1 MNQTDLKEFLDA
13 KVELYNTTTFIKSD
27 PIQIP
32 HQLRDLGA
40 SKEDI
45 EIISFLVATIAW
57 GNRKSIITNGNR
69 LLKIMGN
76 SPFDFIANFTE
87 KDTKYFSG
95 FVHRTFN
102 ENDLNYFITALQNI
116 YLNHHGMESLFAGS
130 IKDDSLQYAIHKFKI
145 TFFSLPH
152 LQRTEKHV
160 SDPLKNSA
168 AKRINMF
175 LRLSLIHI

>member
-76 SPFDFIANFTE
+76 TPFDLLQISQKKTPN
-87 KDTKYFSG
+87 
-95 FVHRTFN
+95 TFP
-102 ENDLNYFITALQNI
+102 DLYIELLMKMI
-116 YLNHHGMESLFAGS
+116 
-130 IKDDSLQYAIHKFKI
+130 
-145 TFFSLPH
+145 
-152 LQRTEKHV
+152 
-160 SDPLKNSA
+160 
-168 AKRINMF
+168 
-175 LRLSLIHI
+175 

>member
-102 ENDLNYFITALQNI
+102 YIDFQQFIKALKHI
-116 YLNHHGMESLFAGS
+116 YLQHGGLETVS
-130 IKDDSLQYAIHKFKI
+130 Y
-145 TFFSLPH
+145 TH
-152 LQRTEKHV
+152 LRAHET
-160 SDPLKNSA
+160 
-168 AKRINMF
+168 
-175 LRLSLIHI
+175 